1 MEELPYS
8 QKLFN
13 FPIKNIQTLIQPEVK
28 EEIQF
33 VEQYVSEV
41 LDFSSQ
47 YGSDTSISYT
57 AYNLTGKPSKFPD
70 YGDFPQAFV
79 MKTYGNWWKEAPS
92 RLLEYMPQNTPKIS
106 SNDFVDISFEESV
119 YPFRISVY
127 ETYNPGAV
135 VRIWAKNDLGCKKK
149 WELLWEG
156 EPTKVEHIP
165 RIFSPVIRII
175 NFKTSVLRIEFNHSK
190 LDYYTGIDA
199 VLLVGT
205 KQPIRAHI
213 SNSNKFLKTN
223 DNEKIIE
230 SSPIV
235 LGKLTQ
241 QIFEL
246 NLHNIPDNM
255 DDSQETNTEVQVKPG
270 SENLKYECHYN
281 GRFQCLPDETILKIL
296 GYLDLVTLR
305 RCAHLNKHFH
315 SLCNDSFLYTHL
327 SLQPYWNKL
336 SNSALLS
343 LASKCSHLQKLDLSW
358 CGSYS
363 TITPEVFDEFLLVCG
378 KTLTHI
384 RLNCCKF
391 VMNTSMKV
399 LGLNQHLKEVSLR
412 NCNTITDLGF
422 HHLADITQL
431 ENLDLYRTN
440 ITSNS
445 LKAILK
451 SNKNLLHLN
460 LGSCIKITNID
471 EVVLALAENNR
482 KLISLDLWKMSN
494 LTQVGVAALN
504 HCSQLEEVD
513 FGWCLG
519 FTLPVDSLCA
529 LAIGCPKLKKLFL
542 TALRGI
548 CDKDLEPFIKSCP
561 DLEQI
566 DLLGVRGITP
576 DICLRLL
583 TELPKLRLLDLS
595 FCDQISDIHV
605 SEWKRLFPDVSI
617 KRSFQTEVM
626 TNFLYQS
633 SLH

>member
-92 RLLEYMPQNTPKIS
+92 RLLEYMPQNTPKIL

-175 NFKTSVLRIEFNHSK
+175 NFKTSVLRIEFNHSN

-205 KQPIRAHI
+205 KQPIRAHV

-270 SENLKYECHYN
+270 SENLKYECHDN

-363 TITPEVFDEFLLVCG
+363 TITPEVFDDVWKDAHTYKTELLQICHE
-378 KTLTHI
+378 HI
-384 RLNCCKF
+384 NE
-391 VMNTSMKV
+391 S
-399 LGLNQHLKEVSLR
+399 
-412 NCNTITDLGF
+412 LGF
-422 HHLADITQL
+422 EPTF
-431 ENLDLYRTN
+431 EG
-440 ITSNS
+440 
-445 LKAILK
+445 
-451 SNKNLLHLN
+451 
-460 LGSCIKITNID
+460 GSCIKITNID

-529 LAIGCPKLKKLFL
+529 LAVGCPKLKKLFL